1 LISYNIC
8 GEVQHGTLPEGD
20 VIAVKKLRN
29 SPLPNEK
36 TLTAEVTNLMA
47 LEHENIVKLVGY
59 CHDTQKNV
67 LPQNGRYVIVDMVEY
82 YLCYEYLPKVGLDEY
97 ITGM

>member
-1 LISYNIC
+1 VARSK
-8 GEVQHGTLPEGD
+8 QGTLPEGD
-20 VIAVKKLRN
+20 VIAVKKLQN

-67 LPQNGRYVIVDMVEY
+67 LPHNGRYVIVEY

>member
-1 LISYNIC
+1 LISCNIC
-8 GEVQHGTLPEGD
+8 GEVQQGTLPEGD
-20 VIAVKKLRN
+20 VIAVKKLQN
-29 SPLPNEK
+29 SPLPDEK
-36 TLTAEVTNLMA
+36 TFTAEVTNLMA

-67 LPQNGRYVIVDMVEY
+67 LPHNGRYVIVDMVEC
-82 YLCYEYLPKVGLDEY
+82 YLCYQYLPKVGPDEY